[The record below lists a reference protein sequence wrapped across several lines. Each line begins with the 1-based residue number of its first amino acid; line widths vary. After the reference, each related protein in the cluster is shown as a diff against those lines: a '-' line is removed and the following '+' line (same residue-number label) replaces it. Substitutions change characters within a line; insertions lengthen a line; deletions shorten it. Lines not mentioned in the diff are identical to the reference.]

1 MITNFV
7 IHDGALRSRVARVRA
22 PFLVLAAAPRDLPRH
37 PARLICRWTIDP
49 ATGALSANWTE
60 AAVAPEAS
68 QDYKQ
73 DIARGRKRSRTSLPP
88 WFALEHSSE
97 SQAA

>member
-1 MITNFV
+1 MISNFV
-7 IHDGALRSRVARVRA
+7 IHDSVSRPQVARA

-60 AAVAPEAS
+60 ATAC
-68 QDYKQ
+68 QNTKQ
-73 DIARGRKRSRTSLPP
+73 DIAPGRKRSRTSPP
-88 WFALEHSSE
+88 WFALAYPSE

>member
-7 IHDGALRSRVARVRA
+7 IHDDALRPRVARVRA
-22 PFLVLAAAPRDLPRH
+22 SFLVLAAPSRDLPRH
-37 PARLICRWTIDP
+37 PARLICRWTIDR

-60 AAVAPEAS
+60 AGAC
-68 QDYKQ
+68 QNTKQ
-73 DIARGRKRSRTSLPP
+73 DIAPGRKRSQTSPP
-88 WFALEHSSE
+88 WFALAYPSE

>member
-7 IHDGALRSRVARVRA
+7 IHDGGLRPRVARVRA
-22 PFLVLAAAPRDLPRH
+22 PFLVLAAAPREVPRH
-37 PARLICRWTIDP
+37 LARLICRWTIDP

-60 AAVAPEAS
+60 ASAC
-68 QDYKQ
+68 QNTKQ
-73 DIARGRKRSRTSLPP
+73 DIAPGRKRSQTSPP
-88 WFALEHSSE
+88 WFALAYPSE